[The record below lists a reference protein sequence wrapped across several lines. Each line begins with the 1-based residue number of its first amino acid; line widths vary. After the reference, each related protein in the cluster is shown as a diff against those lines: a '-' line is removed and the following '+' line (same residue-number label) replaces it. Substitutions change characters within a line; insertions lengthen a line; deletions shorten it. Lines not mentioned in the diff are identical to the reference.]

1 MPTNHEHVFTN
12 RNLIRSKE
20 HRTIRYGVIAALIG
34 VVAAF
39 GPSAAWAGT
48 PSASCKT
55 STQNGKAGLIC
66 PILES
71 SSSGNQSGG
80 QSGYGNQSGG
90 QSGQSGDGGQSGYG
104 NQGGQSGYGNQGGQS
119 GDGGQSGYGNQGGQ
133 SGYGNQ
139 GGQSGYGNQYRQVG
153 TATFTLL
160 PSGSSATLSVVVTEN
175 GKYPLASG
183 IICLGSSPFT
193 SPVSSCRGP
202 SAVLRKVAS
211 GKESSQVTY
220 QATLVLSSAFLA
232 SVHSGLYMSLSAMTT
247 NGQLAYAGLLTT
259 AAGTPYSNVL
269 YPVPSTILPAGVF
282 AGAVGVFIVAG
293 LTMLFVHKQRS
304 AVRGHRG
311 LAPVAI
317 DQPLSPSSP
326 PAAP

>member
-1 MPTNHEHVFTN
+1 MPTNHRHVPTN
-12 RNLIRSKE
+12 RTIIRANGR
-20 HRTIRYGVIAALIG
+20 RTVRYGVIAALMG
-34 VVAAF
+34 VAAAF

-55 STQNGKAGLIC
+55 SSQNGKAGLIC

-71 SSSGNQSGG
+71 SSSGNQS
-80 QSGYGNQSGG
+80 
-90 QSGQSGDGGQSGYG
+90 
-104 NQGGQSGYGNQGGQS
+104 
-119 GDGGQSGYGNQGGQ
+119 GGQ